1 MSQVKI
7 AEEAEADLVEIWVF
21 IAQDNVEAADQFL
34 ERIYDTCQA
43 LARSPSMGRERS
55 DLARGVRS
63 FPVGT
68 YLIFYRRAR
77 RGIEVARV
85 LSGFRDL
92 PPLFRPR

>member
-7 AEEAEADLVEIWVF
+7 AEQAEADLIEIWVF
-21 IAQDNVEAADQFL
+21 IAQDDVEAADQFL
-34 ERIYDTCQA
+34 DRIYETCHT
-43 LARSPSMGRERS
+43 LARSPGVGRDRS

-68 YLIFYRRAR
+68 YLIFYRKAR

-92 PPLFRPR
+92 PPLFRPG

>member
-1 MSQVKI
+1 MSQVSI
-7 AEEAEADLVEIWVF
+7 AEAAEADLIEIWAF
-21 IAQDNVEAADQFL
+21 IAQDNVEAADQL
-34 ERIYDTCQA
+34 LDRICDTCQT
-43 LARSPSMGRERS
+43 LARSPRIGRDRS

-68 YLIFYRRAR
+68 YLIFYRKAR

-92 PPLFRPR
+92 PPLFRPG

>member
-1 MSQVKI
+1 MSRVRI
-7 AEEAEADLVEIWVF
+7 AEEAEADLIEIWAF
-21 IAQDNVEAADQFL
+21 IAQDSTKAADQFL
-34 ERIYDTCQA
+34 DRVYDTCQT
-43 LARSPSMGRERS
+43 LARSPSMGRDRS

-77 RGIEVARV
+77 RGIEVARG